1 MSSGSYLQ
9 AYVRCPF
16 YEYDD
21 GKQRISCEGLVD
33 ESSIALIYGRQEDFL
48 IQMQTF
54 CCKQY
59 EKCEIHCLLQS
70 LKYADDQYISKPE
83 KKTRTNDT
91 AGYEAVFK
99 GYRGPKL
106 FKVSHPENGEIRVL
120 APDKTAALVAAAEFW
135 EQRWQ
140 DCEFYMYCSI
150 EAIK

>member
-16 YEYDD
+16 YKFDD
-21 GKQRISCEGLVD
+21 GKRRISCEGLID
-33 ESSIALIYGRQEDFL
+33 ESSIALNYGRQEDFL

-54 CCKQY
+54 CCEHY

-70 LKYADDQYISKPE
+70 LKYDDDQCISKPE
-83 KKTRTNDT
+83 KKTKKNDT

-99 GYRGPKL
+99 DYQGTNL
-106 FKVSHPENGEIRVL
+106 FKVSHPENGEIRVS
-120 APDKTAALVAAAEFW
+120 APDKAAALVAAAEFW
-135 EQRWQ
+135 GKRWQ
-140 DCEFYMYCSI
+140 DCEFYMFCSI